1 VIPEFVELVV
11 VTAGLSALVPA
22 THAEAYGEGWGQIH
36 RPEIF
41 AQVAG
46 ISVGDSLAPDIVA
59 RVLAHPQGGLK
70 GIPPNARRIAL
81 LNQADTPALQAAGA
95 QIAHGLINTYESVIV
110 TSLGNPSAP
119 VPSIFAVHEKVA
131 GIILAAGESRRFGQT
146 KQLLDYYG
154 QPFVRA
160 VAEKALAAGLGP
172 VIAVTGCDA
181 EAVEAALSG
190 LPVQIARNADW
201 HSGQASSIRAGLA
214 CLGRLPPVQPISAA
228 GENHQAGAGAAVFL
242 LADMPQVTA
251 EVLRAL
257 VEGHARE
264 LPPVLAPMVEDRRAN
279 PVLFDQVTFP
289 DLMQLTGDT
298 GGRAVFSRYSPAY
311 LPWLDNG
318 LLRDVDTPD
327 DYGKLIKRE

>member
-1 VIPEFVELVV
+1 
-11 VTAGLSALVPA
+11 
-22 THAEAYGEGWGQIH
+22 
-36 RPEIF
+36 
-41 AQVAG
+41 
-46 ISVGDSLAPDIVA
+46 
-59 RVLAHPQGGLK
+59 
-70 GIPPNARRIAL
+70 L

-257 VEGHARE
+257 VEAHARE

-279 PVLFDQVTFP
+279 PVLFDRVTFP

-311 LPWLDNG
+311 LPWLDDG

-327 DYGKLIKRE
+327 DYGNLIKRE